1 MTWGMAFLFIR
12 ISYILTF
19 NRFGVHSSSNR
30 TSIRLI
36 PWGMLVTTNGEKNN
50 YKFVL
55 WVCEKTCLV
64 DCLKPSERETQQRC
78 F

>member
-12 ISYILTF
+12 ISFILTF
-19 NRFGVHSSSNR
+19 TRFAVHSSSSC
-30 TSIRLI
+30 SIRLI

-55 WVCEKTCLV
+55 WVSEETCLV
-64 DCLKPSERETQQRC
+64 DCLKPSKRETQQRC